1 MAEMRIQMWRAR
13 AFAAAG
19 AGDMKG
25 AGRALRKLAEM
36 SPQLLGMFVGAKRVH
51 PMLQQEA
58 KQLLM
63 RSGAVQ
69 RKMVRQKM

>member
-1 MAEMRIQMWRAR
+1 LVDIN
-13 AFAAAG
+13 
-19 AGDMKG
+19 
-25 AGRALRKLAEM
+25 
-36 SPQLLGMFVGAKRVH
+36 PQLLGMFVQAKKVH
-51 PMLQQEA
+51 PLLQQEA